1 MSESA
6 LESVILDAAAVAGP
20 SVKAVIHEIG
30 SAGASARAEAAQAD
44 TSYIYPIVLILGI
57 IAIICLFFYKR
68 AIHEFRINQVETLA
82 EAFAQQHERVPC
94 VITESAHPTG
104 LWLADTVRGRAPLA
118 SYKVEDMMPLT
129 EFLTVKTNIPEIGEA
144 DGAALAEIA
153 GIALWSTHTILPIF
167 KAASS
172 LGSLYKADIYAYA
185 GPRGLHK
192 TTAAAS
198 LLIATDGVLT
208 VSIMHEEAEPYLPAD
223 WQGRQLG
230 SFTYDDT
237 PLLGHIDYMD
247 IVLRPGN
254 ALLLPAH
261 WTYCITAKDTAKDTA
276 PPLYTLLEFH
286 HPVSAFVNR
295 VLSVRGLK

>member
-6 LESVILDAAAVAGP
+6 LESVVLDAAAVAGP
-20 SVKAVIHEIG
+20 SVSTVIHQI
-30 SAGASARAEAAQAD
+30 ASADASSD

-104 LWLADTVRGRAPLA
+104 LWLTETVRGRAPLA
-118 SYKVEDMMPLT
+118 SYKVEDMIPLT

-144 DGAALAEIA
+144 DGAALAETA
-153 GIALWSTHTILPIF
+153 GIALWSTHTVLPIF

-198 LLIATDGVLT
+198 LLIATDGVLS

-261 WTYCITAKDTAKDTA
+261 WTYCITAQGAD